1 MRTAALTLSDCR
13 IVALP
18 VAVWW
23 LLLREMAHCKGKHAG
38 DVVGRAIRG
47 LAFYGWLAVT
57 AVDERAS
64 WMVTTTTRSSASMTT
79 YTRINHRH
87 GPRMNR

>member
-1 MRTAALTLSDCR
+1 MPLPIVCSCLSLVNAAQTLNPAS
-13 IVALP
+13 A
-18 VAVWW
+18 A
-23 LLLREMAHCKGKHAG
+23 CKGKRAG
-38 DVVGRAIRG
+38 DVVGRAIDG
-47 LAFYGWLAVT
+47 LAFYGWLALT